1 MNEQEP
7 KKNPSTDEWRELFAD
22 IGNQVRRDMAR
33 MVGASE
39 DATWKDIGNQTD
51 EAVRQKTA
59 RAVGAEQEADWED
72 IGEHLERSTRREIA
86 RIVGADEQADWGMI
100 GQAVSDGIEGFL
112 NSLFS
117 VKSRG
122 LAVPLRSLPIP
133 MRLWI
138 PGKSKVRGGSPRTIV
153 IL

>member
-7 KKNPSTDEWRELFAD
+7 KTNPSTEEWRDLFAD
-22 IGNQVRRDMAR
+22 LGNQVRKDMAR

-51 EAVRQKTA
+51 EAVRKATA

-72 IGEHLERSTRREIA
+72 IGQHLERSTRREIA
-86 RIVGADEQADWGMI
+86 RIVGANEQADWGMI

-117 VKSRG
+117 S
-122 LAVPLRSLPIP
+122 
-133 MRLWI
+133 
-138 PGKSKVRGGSPRTIV
+138 KSKDAGSPFEEPADPDAPV
-153 IL
+153 DPWKK